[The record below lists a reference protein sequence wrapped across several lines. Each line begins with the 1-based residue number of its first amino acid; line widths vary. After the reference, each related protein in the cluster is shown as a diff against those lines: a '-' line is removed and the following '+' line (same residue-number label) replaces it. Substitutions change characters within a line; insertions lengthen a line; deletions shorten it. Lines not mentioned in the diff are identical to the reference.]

1 MAAPGGEVRAAT
13 RRPFSANGA
22 GWRGNKVR
30 CVNSFDPDDES
41 PYVEADPESGVQIG
55 DDLVEIDVERALA
68 LLDRIT
74 ADLPGGGES
83 REGQRQMVAAVARAF
98 SRREHAIIEAGTGV
112 GKSLAYLVPAAMS
125 GQRVVVATATK
136 NLQDQLAHKDA
147 PTVAAVAP
155 RTRVAV
161 LKGKSNY
168 LCRNRAHAT
177 GGGSQLSFD
186 DGSSVPRGVA
196 DQMRRVL
203 AWAEETET
211 GDRDELPFELDA
223 RAWRGLS
230 VTPQECLGRAQC
242 PQGHNCFHELA
253 KDRAAESSLVIVNT
267 HLYAAHLASGSM
279 LLPAHDFVVF
289 DEAHEVLDIFASLL
303 GTSLNATRLR
313 AFATVAKPL
322 VGPALDETATDLVAS
337 ADRLAAILEIQYGEG
352 ELAGLGGD
360 AQREVDTATALTTRL
375 VESLRAL
382 ETTGADD
389 EARKIR
395 ALGPGVHLAND
406 LARVAHP
413 QKGEILYLSR
423 REREIDL
430 EVNLVDVGPR
440 LRDDLWGHVSAV
452 LTSATIPDSLPA
464 QLGLDDVAI
473 ETFASPFDYAHHSL
487 LYVPAGFPGRNE
499 SGAEAAIVEELVTL
513 IDAAG
518 GRTLALFTNRAVMGR
533 VADAVAARIETPV
546 LVQGTL
552 SRQRIIE
559 EFRDSAAASLFAVT
573 SFWQG
578 IDVPGHSLS
587 LVTIDRLPF
596 SVPNDPLLK
605 ARQER
610 ATNPFFEVDLPRAT
624 MLLAQGVG
632 RLIRSRTDRGVVAV
646 LDTRL
651 AEARYRS
658 LLFKKLPPMKRTR
671 DQNEVTSF
679 LRELRG

>member
-1 MAAPGGEVRAAT
+1 MKT
-13 RRPFSANGA
+13 
-22 GWRGNKVR
+22 
-30 CVNSFDPDDES
+30 FDPDDEA
-41 PYVEADPESGVQIG
+41 PYVEVDPEAGVQLD
-55 DDLVEIDVERALA
+55 DDLVDIDVEGALA

-74 ADLPGGGES
+74 EHLPGGGES
-83 REGQRQMVAAVARAF
+83 REGQRAMVAAVARAF

-125 GQRVVVATATK
+125 GHRVVIATATK
-136 NLQDQLAHKDA
+136 NLQDQLAQKDA
-147 PTVAAVAP
+147 PTVAAVSS

-168 LCRNRAHAT
+168 LCRNRAQAST
-177 GGGSQLSFD
+177 GGAQLSFD
-186 DGSSVPRGVA
+186 DGTSVPKGVA
-196 DQMRRVL
+196 DQMRRIL
-203 AWAEETET
+203 TWAEETTT
-211 GDRDELPFELDA
+211 GDRDELSFEIDQ

-253 KDRAAESSLVIVNT
+253 KDRAAESSIVIVNT
-267 HLYAAHLASGSM
+267 HLYAAHLASGAM
-279 LLPAHDFVVF
+279 LLPAHEFVVF

-303 GTSLNATRLR
+303 GTSLNAARLR
-313 AFATVAKPL
+313 AFAAVSSAL
-322 VGPALDETATDLVAS
+322 LGPAVADTANDLTAS
-337 ADRLAAILEIQYGEG
+337 ADRLATILEIQYGTQ
-352 ELAGLGGD
+352 ELSGLAPD
-360 AQREVDTATALTTRL
+360 AQREVDTAATLTTRL
-375 VESLRAL
+375 VEAIRSS
-382 ETTGADD
+382 ETSGADD

-395 ALGPGVHLAND
+395 TLGPGVHLAND

-413 QKGEILYLSR
+413 HTGEILYLSR
-423 REREIDL
+423 REKEIDL

-440 LRDDLWGHVSAV
+440 LRDELWGQVTAV

-473 ETFASPFDYAHHSL
+473 ESFPSPFDYPHHSL

-499 SGAEAAIVEELVTL
+499 SGAEQAIIDELVTL
-513 IDAAG
+513 IEAAG
-518 GRTLALFTNRAVMGR
+518 GRTLALFTNRSVMNR
-533 VADAVAARIETPV
+533 VAEAVEDRIDTPV

-559 EFRDSAAASLFAVT
+559 KFRDSPAASLFAVT

-587 LVTIDRLPF
+587 LVSIDRLPF

-610 ATNPFFEVDLPRAT
+610 SSNPFFDVDLPRAT

-632 RLIRSRTDRGVVAV
+632 RLIRNRSDRGVVAV

-658 LLFKKLPPMKRTR
+658 ALFKKLPPMKRTR
-671 DQNEVTSF
+671 DQAEVTSF
-679 LRELRG
+679 LRELRDDSPDAT